1 MFVHSSS
8 LFVLSLDWLTL
19 LHIFFLLS
27 TLNAYLFS
35 CNFWTWMPFFSS
47 SLYSFCALAL
57 KFNAWL
63 HSFSHHYIVVLY
75 LHCCALAIVPNGILH
90 LLQTFNYGEA
100 NCVHVFTFNVWHLII
115 VAPCMFY
122 YIYSFAIWFTSFVF
136 LFILFLSILCWFFL
150 QYPLKI
156 CVFCLWCRNLCSI
169 VTIFIDPHTFYFLH
183 VMFFCFVHV
192 IESCCDGCQKG
203 CKHLKTNWSFGSTTS
218 NLVVLSLLELLLDD
232 QVF

>member
-1 MFVHSSS
+1 MFVHSNS

-57 KFNAWL
+57 KFNAGL

-75 LHCCALAIVPNGILH
+75 LHCCAFAIVPNGILY
-90 LLQTFNYGEA
+90 LLQAFDCGEA
-100 NCVHVFTFNVWHLII
+100 NCVHVFTFNVWHLITI
-115 VAPCMFY
+115 APCMFY

-136 LFILFLSILCWFFL
+136 LFILFSCLSYFGFYYNIVI
-150 QYPLKI
+150 K
-156 CVFCLWCRNLCSI
+156 CVFFGSNVWQSLFHCHN
-169 VTIFIDPHTFYFLH
+169 FYKSSHILLFSCY
-183 VMFFCFVHV
+183 VFCFVHV

-203 CKHLKTNWSFGSTTS
+203 CKHLKTN
-218 NLVVLSLLELLLDD
+218 
-232 QVF
+232 